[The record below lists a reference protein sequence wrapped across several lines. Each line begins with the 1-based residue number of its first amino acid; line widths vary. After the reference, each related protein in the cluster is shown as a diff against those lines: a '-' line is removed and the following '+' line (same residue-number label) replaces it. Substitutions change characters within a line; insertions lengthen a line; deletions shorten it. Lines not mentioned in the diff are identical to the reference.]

1 VCDLIAGRLR
11 SQCAGKAA
19 DTDVTESSSTISLE
33 LDSKPQSVA
42 LARGMLSA
50 VLESLGCEQELLDD
64 VKMAVSEACNNVV
77 LHAYGDG
84 VGPMLVDLDIPGG
97 ELVVVVRDRGIGL
110 AGREPALGRLG
121 VGLPMMQTL
130 AADAQFRDAVGGGT
144 EVRMRF
150 ASNSRSSRRVDP
162 APRVLSGEP
171 ETPKLAGDVVVT
183 HCPVTLLAGVMGRL
197 AAITAAA
204 ARFSLDRLSDVRLF
218 TDAVAAQL
226 QTTCPAPVTF
236 SLATTPRRLELAL
249 GPFEPVTARRLVPER
264 SSLTASALPLL
275 LADEWAR
282 EPFHGAELVRAV
294 ITDPGMPGR
303 RATA

>member
-1 VCDLIAGRLR
+1 
-11 SQCAGKAA
+11 
-19 DTDVTESSSTISLE
+19 VTESSSTISLE

-50 VLESLGCEQELLDD
+50 VLEVVGFEPEVLDD

-84 VGPMLVDLDIPGG
+84 IGPMLVDLDIPDGQ
-97 ELVVVVRDRGIGL
+97 LVVVVRDRGIGL
-110 AGREPALGRLG
+110 SGREPALGRLG

-130 AADAQFRDAVGGGT
+130 ADHAEFLNAVGGGT

-150 ASNSRSSRRVDP
+150 GSNSRSPRRLDP
-162 APRVLSGEP
+162 APRVQSGGP
-171 ETPKLAGDVVVT
+171 EAPKPTGDVVVS
-183 HCPVTLLAGVMGRL
+183 HCPMPLLAGVMGRL
-197 AAITAAA
+197 ATIIAAA

-218 TDAVAAQL
+218 TEAVAAQL
-226 QTTCPAPVTF
+226 QTACAAPVTF
-236 SLATTPRRLELAL
+236 SLATAPRRLELAL
-249 GPFEPVTARRLVPER
+249 GPLEPVTAGRLVPER

-294 ITDPGMPGR
+294 ITDPGTPVR
-303 RATA
+303 RATG